1 MHKLRIAALIALTAL
16 STLAISEGVRRA
28 VAQQPSTACE
38 EEVADAQDEIAE
50 CLEKATT
57 LQQAK
62 ACADM

>member
-1 MHKLRIAALIALTAL
+1 MTLRIALLIAVTAA

-38 EEVADAQDEIAE
+38 EEVADAQDEMAE

-62 ACADM
+62 ACGDV

>member
-1 MHKLRIAALIALTAL
+1 MHKLRIVALIALTVL

-38 EEVADAQDEIAE
+38 EEVADMQDEIAD
-50 CLEKATT
+50 CLEKAAT

-62 ACADM
+62 ACADI

>member
-1 MHKLRIAALIALTAL
+1 MAKLRIALLIAVTAV

-62 ACADM
+62 ACAE